1 MLAGY
6 LLALFLTLI
15 IEGCVAYVMGFR
27 ERKYVLAVAVVNV
40 ITHLIL
46 NYLLLVLGYLG
57 VNVPLAL
64 VIILEV
70 LVVVAEWQLLTYIF
84 HNPKGRFLALALLG
98 NTTSFL
104 LGMLIFSAW

>member
-57 VNVPLAL
+57 VTVPLAL
-64 VIILEV
+64 IVILEI
-70 LVVVAEWQLLTYIF
+70 LVTVAEWQLLVYVF
-84 HNPKGRFLALALLG
+84 CNPKGRFLVMTLLG